1 MKIQNKKNQKYLL
14 LLLLL
19 LFCKKIFSKKT
30 TEAPSKVNNDLIFE
44 DTIDNSI
51 VTKQKAPNI
60 VDVKVVNK
68 EAYQRQNDSPYIKLP
83 IFQKPLI
90 KHPIVKLGDP
100 RGREYLNFNPII
112 DGSKNLE
119 NAPIKGFYNGGYMA
133 L

>member
-60 VDVKVVNK
+60 VDVRLLIRKH
-68 EAYQRQNDSPYIKLP
+68 IKDKTILH
-83 IFQKPLI
+83 I
-90 KHPIVKLGDP
+90 
-100 RGREYLNFNPII
+100 
-112 DGSKNLE
+112 
-119 NAPIKGFYNGGYMA
+119 
-133 L
+133 